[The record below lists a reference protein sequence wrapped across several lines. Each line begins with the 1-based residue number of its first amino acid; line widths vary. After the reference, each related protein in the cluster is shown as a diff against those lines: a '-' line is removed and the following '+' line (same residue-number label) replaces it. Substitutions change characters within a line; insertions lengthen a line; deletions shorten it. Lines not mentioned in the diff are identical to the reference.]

1 MKAVIFDI
9 QLGASGD
16 MLLAALL
23 DLGLD
28 PDALR
33 TRLQGLGLSG
43 WELRPDRII
52 KHHIRGMR
60 AGVSAREET
69 RERHLSDIRAIMEA
83 ANLERGEK
91 DDIMKV
97 FTTLARAEAAVH
109 GSEIE
114 HVHFH
119 EVGALDSIVDIAAF
133 CLGVRMLGIGT
144 ILFTDFCFGSGTVV
158 TRHGEMPEPVPAVL
172 ELSRGFRIRITP
184 RTGEMITPTA
194 AAILV
199 ALGAQIQGT
208 AGYVTL
214 GSGVGFGTRDYG
226 VPSYTR
232 AILVEAGEPAQSL
245 LQIEFT
251 IDDMNPQIYP
261 HLIARAIELGARDAY
276 IAPVIMKKGRPGTLV
291 TVLAPEGLRG
301 RLGEMIFRE
310 TTTLGIR
317 SFPVDREILERKFE
331 SVTIAGREIRIK
343 TGYYR
348 GELVNV
354 QPEYEDC
361 QACAR
366 ESGIAL
372 KEIMADATR
381 KFREAKGLDR

>member
-1 MKAVIFDI
+1 VKTVIFDI

-28 PDALR
+28 QDTLR
-33 TRLQGLGLSG
+33 TRLLGLGLQG
-43 WELRPDRII
+43 WELSPDRVI
-52 KHHIRGMR
+52 KHHLQGML

-69 RERHLSDIRAIMEA
+69 RERHLSDIRAIIESA
-83 ANLERGEK
+83 DLDPAVK
-91 DDIMKV
+91 ADIMKV
-97 FTTLARAEAAVH
+97 FTALARAEAAVH
-109 GSEIE
+109 GTHIE

-133 CLGVRMLGIGT
+133 CLGVRMLGIGA

-172 ELSRGFRIRITP
+172 ELSRGFRTRITP

-194 AAILV
+194 AAILT
-199 ALGAQIQGT
+199 ALGTQIGGT

-214 GSGVGFGTRDYG
+214 GTGVGFGTRDYG

-232 AILVEAGEPAQSL
+232 AILVESGEPAESL

-251 IDDMNPQIYP
+251 VDDMNPQIYP
-261 HLIARAIELGARDAY
+261 HLIARAIDLGAKDAY
-276 IAPVIMKKGRPGTLV
+276 ISPVVMKKGRPGTLV
-291 TVLAPEGLRG
+291 TVLAPAGLRG
-301 RLGEMIFRE
+301 PLAEMIFRE
-310 TTTLGIR
+310 TTTLGFR
-317 SFPVDREILERKFE
+317 SFPVDREILERVFE
-331 SVTIAGREIRIK
+331 SITIAGREIRIK

-348 GELVNV
+348 GGLVNI

-361 QACAR
+361 LACAL
-366 ESGIAL
+366 ETGLAL
-372 KEIMADATR
+372 KEIMADAIR